1 MITVSLPHFLDAAI
15 IRRLLPA
22 DTDVRLV
29 EWNLVG
35 EPGDGVEPAAL
46 DVVVPPFHTLSATP
60 NPGYVSVDQLSN
72 ALPLATSARLVQLL
86 SIGAEGVADHLPA
99 GATLSNAVGVM
110 ERQTAELAC
119 TLLLATLR
127 GLPGL
132 LAASPVWSNRRT
144 PGLIGRHVVLLG
156 YGGIGK
162 QIERR
167 LAGFDARITRVA
179 STARTLDDGTP
190 VFATADL
197 ATIVRDAD
205 ALVCSVPLLP
215 GTAGLVNAELLAALP
230 DGAVVVNVG
239 RGPVVVTT
247 DLVAELKTG
256 RLFAALDVTDPEPLP
271 ADHDLW
277 SLPNAIIT
285 PHVGGNTEVMSQL
298 LHQLVAEQILRVVR
312 GETPVNVIAGAAA

>member
-22 DTDVRLV
+22 DTDVRLI

-35 EPGDGVEPAAL
+35 EPGDGVGPAEL

-60 NPGYVSVDQLSN
+60 NPGYVSVDQLST

-127 GLPGL
+127 GLPEL

-179 STARTLDDGTP
+179 STARTLEDGSR
-190 VFATADL
+190 VFGTAEL
-197 ATIVRDAD
+197 ADIVRDAD

-239 RGPVVVTT
+239 RGPVIVTT
-247 DLVAELKTG
+247 DLVSELKTG
-256 RLFAALDVTDPEPLP
+256 RLSAALDVTDPEPLP
-271 ADHDLW
+271 ADHELW
-277 SLPNAIIT
+277 TLPNAIVT

-298 LHQLVAEQILRVVR
+298 LHQLVADQILRVAR
-312 GETPVNVIAGAAA
+312 GETPINVIAGAHP